1 MLDFFELADTLPPP
15 PLPVEA
21 RDIPGLPRGSALLCG
36 ILVPPSPLSDPF
48 PDNSLLPPPPS
59 PPLSVFIWSFEP
71 LFLQSADSFLPP
83 VFSPG
88 SFVAG
93 KLVFDD
99 FLFEKRDIPVP
110 PPLPL
115 FRRPVFDADEGAE
128 EGLALE
134 AAVERDEFG
143 FLAAPLPAAGVNLE
157 DSEGVPLA
165 EDFAVD
171 VRD

>member
-1 MLDFFELADTLPPP
+1 M
-15 PLPVEA
+15 
-21 RDIPGLPRGSALLCG
+21 
-36 ILVPPSPLSDPF
+36 
-48 PDNSLLPPPPS
+48 
-59 PPLSVFIWSFEP
+59 
-71 LFLQSADSFLPP
+71 
-83 VFSPG
+83 
-88 SFVAG
+88 
-93 KLVFDD
+93 FDD

-134 AAVERDEFG
+134 AAVERGEFG